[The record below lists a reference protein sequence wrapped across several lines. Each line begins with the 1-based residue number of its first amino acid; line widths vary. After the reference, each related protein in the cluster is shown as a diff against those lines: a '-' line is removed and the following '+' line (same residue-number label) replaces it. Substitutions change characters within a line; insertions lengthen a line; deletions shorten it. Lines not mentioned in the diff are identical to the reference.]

1 MPLRRLLTGLV
12 VVAAALASGPSRAE
26 WRVRELQE
34 SSGSG
39 PSIEISYRSSGERL
53 TLLCSAGAAF
63 VSFSPGYR
71 LPEVPDGLFEG
82 SYSVDN
88 GPPKP
93 IRWRVTR
100 NSAFVTA
107 RFATLFLADIAGAAQ
122 VFIKFPAVEQT
133 YDVTPISRHARRL
146 KSICLLD
153 P

>member
-1 MPLRRLLTGLV
+1 MPQRRLPIGLV
-12 VVAAALASGPSRAE
+12 VLVAALAAGPSRAE

-34 SSGSG
+34 TSGSG
-39 PSIEISYRSSGERL
+39 PSIEMSYRSSGERL

-71 LPEVPDGLFEG
+71 LPEVPDGQFEG

-153 P
+153 E